1 VRGKNLVLILM
12 GAILLVFGVLIWVGM
27 TGGSQHVPQS
37 QPGIGFVKAD
47 TGAAAEPPERGGDAG
62 AEPGDT
68 GEGPLTKTVV
78 DKKVREELRKRI
90 LAGWAAYD
98 DGEVATAAKE
108 GRLLPM
114 PTSPGGGVDPQYIR
128 DVVRGDFVPLARG
141 CYEELLSRNK
151 KAGGRMVMKF
161 KVVGDEKVG
170 GIVEE
175 AEIETEGGLADE
187 KLSTCMRESM
197 LSVAFRPPPPSPG
210 GRGGWVTV
218 TYPIELSPDG
228 DD

>member
-1 VRGKNLVLILM
+1 MRGKNVVLVLL
-12 GAILLVFGVLIWVGM
+12 GAILFVFGILIWVGM
-27 TGGSQHVPQS
+27 TGGSKHVPGAP
-37 QPGIGFVKAD
+37 PGIGFVKAD
-47 TGAAAEPPERGGDAG
+47 TGATEEPAASGRGDG
-62 AEPGDT
+62 ASPG
-68 GEGPLTKTVV
+68 GPLTKTVV
-78 DKKVREELRKRI
+78 DKKVRDELRKRI

-98 DGEVATAAKE
+98 DGEVATAARE

-128 DVVRGDFVPLARG
+128 DVVRSDFAPLARK
-141 CYEELLSRNK
+141 CYEELLSRK
-151 KAGGRMVMKF
+151 DAGSGRLVMKF

-187 KLSTCMRESM
+187 KLTTCMRESL

-218 TYPIELSPDG
+218 TYPIELSPD
-228 DD
+228 DPDE